1 MTEMQDVPSAPGS
14 VTQVRLCTS
23 RLQEVA
29 KSLNIT
35 VFVTGHV
42 TKNGDLAGPRTLE
55 HIVDTVLYMEG
66 DPVTQT
72 RIIRSVKNRFGSTPE
87 IGVFDMKEEGLVEV
101 PKRLSVLGIEEGL
114 VLVLPNQCP
123 QGQSHIESSSPVE

>member
-1 MTEMQDVPSAPGS
+1 MLFLVAFPHVQPSLYSCIVIASIQMVEMQDIPSAPGS
-14 VTQVRLCTS
+14 VTQVRICTS
-23 RLQEVA
+23 RLQELA

-66 DPVTQT
+66 DPINQT
-72 RIIRSVKNRFGSTPE
+72 RILRSVKNRFGSTPE
-87 IGVFDMKEEGLVEV
+87 IGVFDMKDQGLIEV
-101 PKRLSVLGIEEGL
+101 KTADWL
-114 VLVLPNQCP
+114 
-123 QGQSHIESSSPVE
+123 

>member
-1 MTEMQDVPSAPGS
+1 MQPSLYSCIVIDSIQMVEMQDIPSAPGS
-14 VTQVRLCTS
+14 ITQVRICTS
-23 RLQEVA
+23 RLQELA

-66 DPVTQT
+66 DPINQT
-72 RIIRSVKNRFGSTPE
+72 RILRSVKNRFGSTPE
-87 IGVFDMKEEGLVEV
+87 IGVFDMKDQGLIEV
-101 PKRLSVLGIEEGL
+101 KTADWL
-114 VLVLPNQCP
+114 
-123 QGQSHIESSSPVE
+123 

>member
-1 MTEMQDVPSAPGS
+1 MLFLVAFPHVQPSLYSCIVIDSIQMVEMQDIPSAPGS
-14 VTQVRLCTS
+14 VTQVRICTS
-23 RLQEVA
+23 RLQELS

-66 DPVTQT
+66 DPINQT
-72 RIIRSVKNRFGSTPE
+72 RILRSVKNRFGSTPE
-87 IGVFDMKEEGLVEV
+87 IGVFDMKDQGLIEV
-101 PKRLSVLGIEEGL
+101 KTADWL
-114 VLVLPNQCP
+114 
-123 QGQSHIESSSPVE
+123 

>member
-1 MTEMQDVPSAPGS
+1 MLFLVAFPHVQPSLYSCIVIDSIQMVEMQDIPSAPGS
-14 VTQVRLCTS
+14 VTQVRICTS
-23 RLQEVA
+23 RLQELA

-66 DPVTQT
+66 DPINQT
-72 RIIRSVKNRFGSTPE
+72 RILRSVKNRFGSTPE
-87 IGVFDMKEEGLVEV
+87 IGVFDMKDQGLIEV
-101 PKRLSVLGIEEGL
+101 KTADWL
-114 VLVLPNQCP
+114 
-123 QGQSHIESSSPVE
+123 

>member
-1 MTEMQDVPSAPGS
+1 MQMLFLVAFPHVQPSLYSCIVIDSIQMVEMQDIPSAPGS
-14 VTQVRLCTS
+14 VTQVRICTS
-23 RLQEVA
+23 RLQELA

-66 DPVTQT
+66 DPINQT
-72 RIIRSVKNRFGSTPE
+72 RILRSVKNRFGSTPE
-87 IGVFDMKEEGLVEV
+87 IGVFDMKDQGLIEV
-101 PKRLSVLGIEEGL
+101 KTADWL
-114 VLVLPNQCP
+114 
-123 QGQSHIESSSPVE
+123 

>member
-1 MTEMQDVPSAPGS
+1 MLFLVAFPHVQPSLYSCIVIDSIQMVEMQDIPSAPGS
-14 VTQVRLCTS
+14 VTQVRICTS
-23 RLQEVA
+23 RLQELA

-66 DPVTQT
+66 DPISQT
-72 RIIRSVKNRFGSTPE
+72 RILRSVKNRFGSTPE
-87 IGVFDMKEEGLVEV
+87 IGVFDMKDQGLIEV
-101 PKRLSVLGIEEGL
+101 KTADWL
-114 VLVLPNQCP
+114 
-123 QGQSHIESSSPVE
+123 

>member
-66 DPVTQT
+66 DPVTQ
-72 RIIRSVKNRFGSTPE
+72 SVKNRFGSTPE

-101 PKRLSVLGIEEGL
+101 PKRLLALGIEEGL

>member
-1 MTEMQDVPSAPGS
+1 MLFLVAFPHVQPSLYSCIVIDSIQMVEMQDIPSAPGS
-14 VTQVRLCTS
+14 ITQVRICTS
-23 RLQEVA
+23 RLQELA

-66 DPVTQT
+66 DPINQT
-72 RIIRSVKNRFGSTPE
+72 RILRSVKNRFGSTPE
-87 IGVFDMKEEGLVEV
+87 IGVFDMKDQGLIEV
-101 PKRLSVLGIEEGL
+101 KTADWL
-114 VLVLPNQCP
+114 
-123 QGQSHIESSSPVE
+123 

>member
-1 MTEMQDVPSAPGS
+1 MLFLVAFPHVQPSLYSCIVIDSIQMVEMQDIPSAPGS
-14 VTQVRLCTS
+14 VTQVRICTS
-23 RLQEVA
+23 RLQELA

-66 DPVTQT
+66 DPISQM
-72 RIIRSVKNRFGSTPE
+72 RILRSVKNRFGSTPE
-87 IGVFDMKEEGLVEV
+87 IGVFDMKDQGLIEV
-101 PKRLSVLGIEEGL
+101 KTADWL
-114 VLVLPNQCP
+114 
-123 QGQSHIESSSPVE
+123 

>member
-1 MTEMQDVPSAPGS
+1 MLFLVAFPHVQPSLYSCIVIDSIQMVEMQDIPSAPGS
-14 VTQVRLCTS
+14 ITQVRICTS
-23 RLQEVA
+23 RLQELA

-66 DPVTQT
+66 DPINQT
-72 RIIRSVKNRFGSTPE
+72 RILRSVKNRFGSTPE
-87 IGVFDMKEEGLVEV
+87 IGVFDMKDQGLTEV
-101 PKRLSVLGIEEGL
+101 KTADWL
-114 VLVLPNQCP
+114 
-123 QGQSHIESSSPVE
+123 

>member
-1 MTEMQDVPSAPGS
+1 M
-14 VTQVRLCTS
+14 
-23 RLQEVA
+23 A

-66 DPVTQT
+66 DPINQT
-72 RIIRSVKNRFGSTPE
+72 RILRSVKNRFGSTPE
-87 IGVFDMKEEGLVEV
+87 IGVFDMKDQGLIEV
-101 PKRLSVLGIEEGL
+101 KTADWL
-114 VLVLPNQCP
+114 
-123 QGQSHIESSSPVE
+123 

>member
-1 MTEMQDVPSAPGS
+1 MLFLVAFPHVQPSLYSCIVIDSIQMVEMQDIPSAPGS
-14 VTQVRLCTS
+14 VTQVRICTS
-23 RLQEVA
+23 RLQELA

-66 DPVTQT
+66 DPINQT
-72 RIIRSVKNRFGSTPE
+72 RILRSVKNRIGSTPE
-87 IGVFDMKEEGLVEV
+87 IGVFDMKDQGLIEV
-101 PKRLSVLGIEEGL
+101 KTADWL
-114 VLVLPNQCP
+114 
-123 QGQSHIESSSPVE
+123 

>member
-101 PKRLSVLGIEEGL
+101 PKRLLALGIEEGL
-114 VLVLPNQCP
+114 VLVLPN
-123 QGQSHIESSSPVE
+123 

>member
-1 MTEMQDVPSAPGS
+1 MLFLAAFPHVQPSLYSCIVIDSIQMVEMQDIPSAPGS
-14 VTQVRLCTS
+14 VTQVRICTS
-23 RLQEVA
+23 RLQELA

-66 DPVTQT
+66 DPINQT
-72 RIIRSVKNRFGSTPE
+72 RILRSVKNRFGSTPE
-87 IGVFDMKEEGLVEV
+87 IGVFDMKDQGLIEV
-101 PKRLSVLGIEEGL
+101 KTADWL
-114 VLVLPNQCP
+114 
-123 QGQSHIESSSPVE
+123 

>member
-1 MTEMQDVPSAPGS
+1 MLFLVAFPHVQPSLYSGIVIDSIQMVEMQDIPSAPGS
-14 VTQVRLCTS
+14 VTQVRICTS
-23 RLQEVA
+23 RLQELA

-66 DPVTQT
+66 DPINQT
-72 RIIRSVKNRFGSTPE
+72 RILRSVKNRFGSTPE
-87 IGVFDMKEEGLVEV
+87 IGVFDMKDQGLIEV
-101 PKRLSVLGIEEGL
+101 KTADWL
-114 VLVLPNQCP
+114 
-123 QGQSHIESSSPVE
+123 

>member
-1 MTEMQDVPSAPGS
+1 MLFLVAFPHVQPSLYSCIVIDSIQMVEMQDIPSAPGS
-14 VTQVRLCTS
+14 VTQVRICTS
-23 RLQEVA
+23 RLQELA

-66 DPVTQT
+66 EPINQT
-72 RIIRSVKNRFGSTPE
+72 RILRSVKNRFGSTPE
-87 IGVFDMKEEGLVEV
+87 IGVFDMKDQGLIEV
-101 PKRLSVLGIEEGL
+101 KTADWL
-114 VLVLPNQCP
+114 
-123 QGQSHIESSSPVE
+123 

>member
-1 MTEMQDVPSAPGS
+1 MLFLVAFPHVQPSLYSCIVIDSIQMVEMQDNPSAPGS
-14 VTQVRLCTS
+14 VTQVRICTS
-23 RLQEVA
+23 RLQELA

-66 DPVTQT
+66 DPINQT
-72 RIIRSVKNRFGSTPE
+72 RILRSVKNRFGSTPE
-87 IGVFDMKEEGLVEV
+87 IGVFDMKDQGLIEV
-101 PKRLSVLGIEEGL
+101 KTADWL
-114 VLVLPNQCP
+114 
-123 QGQSHIESSSPVE
+123 

>member
-1 MTEMQDVPSAPGS
+1 MLFLVAFPHVQPPLYSCIVIDSIQMVEMQDIPSAPGS
-14 VTQVRLCTS
+14 VTQVRICTS
-23 RLQEVA
+23 RLQELA

-66 DPVTQT
+66 DPINQT
-72 RIIRSVKNRFGSTPE
+72 RILRSVKNRFGSTPE
-87 IGVFDMKEEGLVEV
+87 IGVFDMKDQGLIEV
-101 PKRLSVLGIEEGL
+101 KTADWL
-114 VLVLPNQCP
+114 
-123 QGQSHIESSSPVE
+123 